1 MVLKGGNMKDIYKI
15 NADEVIG
22 LIEKNRVRFR
32 VMLDKHKQ
40 LLNEYKDVPSWLRFQ
55 IGMKKLGKGALLEEI
70 EEIDNTF
77 LLDEMQNEV
86 LEALQRDDSE
96 RLKALQLATGILVNR
111 EKLGGSGGDGD
122 ASGQPM
128 AMTINISGVK
138 GVSEKG
144 VAKK

>member
-1 MVLKGGNMKDIYKI
+1 MKDIYKI

-32 VMLDKHKQ
+32 VMLDKHKE

-55 IGMKKLGKGALLEEI
+55 IGMKRLGKGELLDEI
-70 EEIDNTF
+70 EEIDNTY

-86 LEALQRDDSE
+86 LEALQVDDVE

-111 EKLGGSGGDGD
+111 EKLGGNGSDSDG
-122 ASGQPM
+122 SGQPM

-138 GVSEKG
+138 GTKEK
-144 VAKK
+144 K

>member
-1 MVLKGGNMKDIYKI
+1 MKDIYKI
-15 NADEVIG
+15 SSDEVIG

-40 LLNEYKDVPSWLRFQ
+40 LLEGYKDVPSWLRFQ
-55 IGMKKLGKGALLEEI
+55 IGMRKAGKGELLEEI

-86 LEALQRDDSE
+86 LEALQRDDAE

-111 EKLGGSGGDGD
+111 EKLNGDGKD
-122 ASGQPM
+122 GENGGQPM

-138 GVSEKG
+138 GVKEK
-144 VAKK
+144 K

>member
-1 MVLKGGNMKDIYKI
+1 MKDIYKI

-40 LLNEYKDVPSWLRFQ
+40 LLEGYKDVPSWLRFQ
-55 IGMKKLGKGALLEEI
+55 IGMRKAGKGELLEEI

-86 LEALQRDDSE
+86 LEALQRDDAE

-111 EKLGGSGGDGD
+111 ETLNGDGKD
-122 ASGQPM
+122 GEGSGQPM

-138 GVSEKG
+138 GVKEK
-144 VAKK
+144 K

>member
-1 MVLKGGNMKDIYKI
+1 MKDIYKI

-40 LLNEYKDVPSWLRFQ
+40 LLEGYKDVPSWLRFQ
-55 IGMKKLGKGALLEEI
+55 IGMRKAGKGALLEEI

-111 EKLGGSGGDGD
+111 EKLNGEGKDGENG
-122 ASGQPM
+122 GQPM

-138 GVSEKG
+138 GVKEKR
-144 VAKK
+144 

>member
-1 MVLKGGNMKDIYKI
+1 MKDIYKI

-32 VMLDKHKQ
+32 VMLDKHKG
-40 LLNEYKDVPSWLRFQ
+40 LLEGYKDVPSWLRFQ
-55 IGMKKLGKGALLEEI
+55 IGMRKAGKGELLEEI

-86 LEALQRDDSE
+86 LEALQRDDAE

-111 EKLGGSGGDGD
+111 EKLNGDGKD
-122 ASGQPM
+122 GENGGQPM

-138 GVSEKG
+138 GVKEK
-144 VAKK
+144 K